1 MRKRILIATLAAAA
15 LLVAPV
21 AGTDAKP
28 DGVGG
33 PTGPKKCDKQ
43 KSVGFKVRG
52 TFDGYVA
59 PNLTI
64 AVDHFN
70 RHAGDWL
77 AVPNEPI
84 FDTSDARK
92 IKFIGVTDI
101 LTDTNETVGFED
113 AVDTDRVKLK
123 AKLLEPKKG
132 CDGEVTLE
140 VKKITVKRPGG
151 TETDQID

>member
-1 MRKRILIATLAAAA
+1 MRKRILIATLTAAA

-64 AVDHFN
+64 AVEHFN

-77 AVPNEPI
+77 DGNDPI
-84 FDTSDARK
+84 FDTTDAK
-92 IKFIGVTDI
+92 IKFIGVTD
-101 LTDTNETVGFED
+101 TGNGTVGFED
-113 AVDTDRVKLK
+113 ALDTDRVKLK

-132 CDGEVTLE
+132 CDGEVTIE

-151 TETDQID
+151 TDTDQID